1 MLESEP
7 LEPDPDHT
15 GGGMVLTP
23 HQSTFN
29 TLISPAKL
37 AVVISLNVAFEQC
50 DPQIAFWSRSPM
62 FMRLSAL
69 SIAVIST
76 FSLHASEQDIEHI
89 TVKGD
94 FRQYTV
100 QQVAGSVAVLS
111 EQDMQRQSA
120 QHLDDVLQ
128 QFANV
133 NFAAG
138 ASRGRFIQIRGIGER
153 SEFIDVINPSVGIL
167 IDGID
172 YAGLGISSVAHPE
185 QLEVFRG
192 PEATRFGTN
201 ALAGMVN
208 LTSKNPTWTP
218 EGKVSASLAN
228 YDSWQLSGYHSAPI
242 SEQLAYSLT
251 LEQQKSDGFIDNA
264 YLNRDNTNNIDEF
277 TGRFKLQYLLTDQL
291 QLGITAH
298 LIEQQNGYDAFSLD
312 RNRTTLS
319 DEPGQDKLRSKALA
333 LNIDYQGFTA
343 VDFSAQLSYLN
354 ADSDYGFDEDWSYA
368 GIAPDWEYSY
378 QDRYLREREQW
389 TLDSRLVSKPAG
401 LLFGNTDWVLGLY
414 ASQRDLTM
422 QRLRRKD
429 DDREF
434 FGSVLQRDNLSL
446 YAETQT
452 ALTEQLSLVVGGR
465 VEQYKDEYLDVAT
478 INLQSDKTL
487 WGAKVSLNYQLNPQA
502 MLYGLVS
509 RGYKVG
515 GINGEALSQVDDD
528 DFAILA
534 TKASFDPESVI
545 NAEFGVK
552 GNSAD
557 GRLTTRVAAFYMW
570 RQDMQVKGWINP
582 DLGPDFAGYIDNAAS
597 GRNYGLEMET
607 RLQLHEQL
615 QLFVNAGYLQSRL
628 GQYEVID
635 PLDKNKRIDMTGR
648 DQAHAPRVN
657 YSVGAD
663 WFFTEQLSVQAGI
676 QGKSSFY
683 YSDGHNA
690 KAGSSE
696 LVNLRLNYQ
705 LQQWELALWVRNA
718 LDKDVGVRGF
728 YFGNDPRDEYAP
740 HVYEQFAEPR
750 RVGVTAS
757 YSF

>member
-1 MLESEP
+1 MFLRF
-7 LEPDPDHT
+7 
-15 GGGMVLTP
+15 
-23 HQSTFN
+23 ST
-29 TLISPAKL
+29 LSL
-37 AVVISLNVAFEQC
+37 AIL
-50 DPQIAFWSRSPM
+50 
-62 FMRLSAL
+62 
-69 SIAVIST
+69 ST
-76 FSLHASEQDIEHI
+76 FSLHATEQDIERI
-89 TVKGD
+89 VVQGD
-94 FRQYTV
+94 FRQQNL
-100 QQVAGSVAVLS
+100 QQVAGSVAVLT
-111 EQDMQRQSA
+111 EQDLQRQSA
-120 QHLDDVLQ
+120 QHLDDALL

-208 LTSKNPTWTP
+208 FTSKNPTFTP
-218 EGKVSASLAN
+218 EGKISASLAN
-228 YDSWQLSGYHSAPI
+228 YDSGQLSGYHSAAV

-251 LEQQKSDGFIDNA
+251 LDQQKSDGFIENT
-264 YLNRDNTNNIDEF
+264 YLNRANTNNIDEF
-277 TGRFKLQYLLTDQL
+277 TGRFKLQYLAAEQL
-291 QLGITAH
+291 QLGLTAH
-298 LIEQQNGYDAFSLD
+298 VIDQQNGYDAFSLD

-333 LNIDYQGFTA
+333 LNLAYQGLSVA
-343 VDFSAQLSYLN
+343 DFNAQLSYLN
-354 ADSDYGFDEDWSYA
+354 ADSDYGFDEDWSYR
-368 GIAPDWEYSY
+368 GIHPWEYSY

-389 TLDSRLVSKPAG
+389 TLDYRLVSKPAG
-401 LLFGNTDWVLGLY
+401 LLFGNTDWVFGLY
-414 ASQRDLTM
+414 GSTRDLTLE
-422 QRLRRKD
+422 RLRRKED
-429 DDREF
+429 KRERF
-434 FGSVLQRDNLSL
+434 ASALQRRNLSL
-446 YAETQT
+446 YGETHT

-465 VEQYKDEYLDVAT
+465 IEQYKDDYLDVAS
-478 INLQSDKTL
+478 INLQSDKTM
-487 WGAKVSLNYQLNPQA
+487 WGAKISLNYQLNPQA
-502 MLYGLVS
+502 LLYGLVS

-515 GINGEALSQVDDD
+515 GINGEALSKAADEN
-528 DFAILA
+528 FAVLA
-534 TKASFDPESVI
+534 TKASFNPESVI

-552 GNSAD
+552 GSSAD
-557 GRLTTRVAAFYMW
+557 GSLTTRVATFYMW
-570 RQDMQVKGWINP
+570 RKDMQVKGWINP
-582 DLGPDFAGYIDNAAS
+582 DLGPEFAGFIDNAAS
-597 GRNYGLEMET
+597 GRNYGVEMET
-607 RLQLHEQL
+607 RLQLNSQL
-615 QLFVNAGYLQSRL
+615 QLFASAGYLQSRL
-628 GQYEVID
+628 GHYVTD
-635 PLDKNKRIDMTGR
+635 SGLDLSGR

-663 WFFTEQLSVQAGI
+663 WLFTEQLSLQAGV

-696 LVNLRLNYQ
+696 LVNVRLNYQ
-705 LQQWELALWVRNA
+705 VQHWELALWVRNA

-750 RVGVTAS
+750 RIGITAS

>member
-1 MLESEP
+1 MFLRF
-7 LEPDPDHT
+7 
-15 GGGMVLTP
+15 
-23 HQSTFN
+23 ST
-29 TLISPAKL
+29 LSL
-37 AVVISLNVAFEQC
+37 AI
-50 DPQIAFWSRSPM
+50 
-62 FMRLSAL
+62 LSA
-69 SIAVIST
+69 
-76 FSLHASEQDIEHI
+76 FSLHAAEQNIERI
-89 TVKGD
+89 IVQGD
-94 FRQYTV
+94 FRQQNL
-100 QQVAGSVAVLS
+100 QQVAGSVAVLT
-111 EQDMQRQSA
+111 EQDLQRQSV
-120 QHLDDVLQ
+120 QHLDDALL

-172 YAGLGISSVAHPE
+172 YAGLGISSVAHAE

-208 LTSKNPTWTP
+208 LTSKNPSFSP

-228 YDSWQLSGYHSAPI
+228 YDSWQLSGFHSAPI
-242 SEQLAYSLT
+242 TEQLAYSLT
-251 LEQQKSDGFIDNA
+251 LDQQKSDGFIENA
-264 YLNRDNTNNIDEF
+264 HLNRDDTNNIDEF
-277 TGRFKLQYLLTDQL
+277 TGRFKLHYLASAQL
-291 QLGITAH
+291 QLGLTAH
-298 LIEQQNGYDAFSLD
+298 LIDQQNGYDAFSLD

-319 DEPGQDKLRSKALA
+319 DQPGQDKLRSKALA
-333 LNIDYQGFTA
+333 LNLAYQGFTVA
-343 VDFSAQLSYLN
+343 DFNGQISYLN
-354 ADSDYGFDEDWSYA
+354 ADSDYGFDEDWSYV

-378 QDRYLREREQW
+378 QDRYLRKREQW
-389 TLDSRLVSKPAG
+389 TFDYRFTSKPAAS
-401 LLFGNTDWVLGLY
+401 LFGNTAWVVGIY
-414 ASQRDLTM
+414 GSDRDLTLE
-422 QRLRRKD
+422 RLRRKKD
-429 DDREF
+429 KQERF
-434 FGSVLQRDNLSL
+434 ASALQRRNLSL
-446 YAETQT
+446 YGETET

-465 VEQYKDEYLDVAT
+465 LEQYKDDYIDVKST
-478 INLQSDKTL
+478 DLQTDKTL
-487 WGAKVSLNYQLNPQA
+487 WGAKASLNYQLNSQA

-515 GINGEALSQVDDD
+515 GINGEALAKAADKNFTGLTS
-528 DFAILA
+528 
-534 TKASFDPESVI
+534 KASFEPESVI

-552 GNSAD
+552 GSSAD
-557 GRLTTRVAAFYMW
+557 GSLTTRVAAFYMW
-570 RQDMQVKGWINP
+570 RKDMQVKGWINP
-582 DLGPDFAGYIDNAAS
+582 DLGPEFAGFIDNAAS
-597 GRNYGLEMET
+597 GRNYGLEMEN
-607 RLQLHEQL
+607 RFQLSNQL
-615 QLFVNAGYLQSRL
+615 QLFVNAGYLQSKL
-628 GQYEVID
+628 GRYETD
-635 PLDKNKRIDMTGR
+635 SGLDMTGR

-663 WFFTEQLSVQAGI
+663 WLLSEQLSLQAGV

-690 KAGSSE
+690 KASSSE

-705 LQQWELALWVRNA
+705 VQQWELALWVRNA

-750 RVGVTAS
+750 RIGITAS

>member
-1 MLESEP
+1 
-7 LEPDPDHT
+7 
-15 GGGMVLTP
+15 
-23 HQSTFN
+23 
-29 TLISPAKL
+29 
-37 AVVISLNVAFEQC
+37 
-50 DPQIAFWSRSPM
+50 M
-62 FMRLSAL
+62 FMRFSAL
-69 SIAVIST
+69 SLAVIST
-76 FSLHASEQDIEHI
+76 FSLHAAEQDIEHI
-89 TVKGD
+89 SVKGD
-94 FRQYTV
+94 FRQHNL

-120 QHLDDVLQ
+120 QHLDDALL

-208 LTSKNPTWTP
+208 LTSKNPTFTP
-218 EGKVSASLAN
+218 EGKISASLAN

-242 SEQLAYSLT
+242 TEQLAYSLT
-251 LEQQKSDGFIDNA
+251 LDQQKSDGFIDNA
-264 YLNRDNTNNIDEF
+264 HLNRDNTNNIDEF
-277 TGRFKLQYLLTDQL
+277 TGRFKLHYLATEQL
-291 QLGITAH
+291 QLGLTAH
-298 LIEQQNGYDAFSLD
+298 VIDQQNGYDAFSLD

-333 LNIDYQGFTA
+333 ANLAYQGFSLA
-343 VDFSAQLSYLN
+343 DFSAQLSYLN
-354 ADSDYGFDEDWSYA
+354 ADSDYGFDEDWSYR
-368 GIAPDWEYSY
+368 GIAPGWEYSY

-389 TLDSRLVSKPAG
+389 TLDYRLVSKPAG

-414 ASQRDLTM
+414 ASKRDLTLE
-422 QRLRRKD
+422 RLRRAED
-429 DDREF
+429 ERRF
-434 FGSVLQRDNLSL
+434 FASALQRRNLSL
-446 YAETQT
+446 YGETQT

-465 VEQYKDEYLDVAT
+465 LEQYKDDYLDVAS
-478 INLQSDKTL
+478 INLQSDKTM

-515 GINGEALSQVDDD
+515 GINGEALSKAGDD
-528 DFAILA
+528 DFAVLA

-545 NAEFGVK
+545 NTEFGVK
-552 GNSAD
+552 GSSAD
-557 GRLTTRVAAFYMW
+557 GSLTTRVAAFYMW
-570 RQDMQVKGWINP
+570 RKDMQVKGWINP
-582 DLGPDFAGYIDNAAS
+582 DLGPEFAGFIDNAAS

-607 RLQLHEQL
+607 RLQLNSQF
-615 QLFVNAGYLQSRL
+615 QLFVNAGYLQSKL
-628 GQYEVID
+628 GRYETD
-635 PLDKNKRIDMTGR
+635 SGLDMTGR

-663 WFFTEQLSVQAGI
+663 WQLTEQVSLQAGV

-696 LVNLRLNYQ
+696 LVNVRLNYQ

-718 LDKDVGVRGF
+718 FDKDVGVRGF

-750 RVGVTAS
+750 RVGISAS

>member
-1 MLESEP
+1 
-7 LEPDPDHT
+7 
-15 GGGMVLTP
+15 
-23 HQSTFN
+23 
-29 TLISPAKL
+29 
-37 AVVISLNVAFEQC
+37 
-50 DPQIAFWSRSPM
+50 M
-62 FMRLSAL
+62 FMRFSAL
-69 SIAVIST
+69 SLAVIST
-76 FSLHASEQDIEHI
+76 FSLHAAEQDIEHI
-89 TVKGD
+89 SVKGD
-94 FRQYTV
+94 FRQHNL

-120 QHLDDVLQ
+120 QHLDDALL

-208 LTSKNPTWTP
+208 LTSKNPTFSP
-218 EGKVSASLAN
+218 EGKISASLAN

-251 LEQQKSDGFIDNA
+251 LDQQKSDGFIDNA

-277 TGRFKLQYLLTDQL
+277 TGRFKLHYLATEQL
-291 QLGITAH
+291 QLGLTAH
-298 LIEQQNGYDAFSLD
+298 VIDQQNGYDAFSLD

-333 LNIDYQGFTA
+333 ANLAYQGFNLA
-343 VDFSAQLSYLN
+343 DFSAQLSYLN
-354 ADSDYGFDEDWSYA
+354 ADSDYGFDEDWSYR
-368 GIAPDWEYSY
+368 GIAPGWEYSY

-389 TLDSRLVSKPAG
+389 TLDYRLVSKPAG

-414 ASQRDLTM
+414 ASKRDLTLE
-422 QRLRRKD
+422 RLRRAED
-429 DDREF
+429 ERRF
-434 FGSVLQRDNLSL
+434 FASALQRRNLSL
-446 YAETQT
+446 YGETQT

-465 VEQYKDEYLDVAT
+465 LEQYKDDYLDVAS
-478 INLQSDKTL
+478 INLQSDKTM

-515 GINGEALSQVDDD
+515 GINGEALSKAGDD
-528 DFAILA
+528 DFAVLA

-545 NAEFGVK
+545 NTEFGVK
-552 GNSAD
+552 GSSAD
-557 GRLTTRVAAFYMW
+557 GSLTTRVAAFYMW
-570 RQDMQVKGWINP
+570 RKDMQVKGWINP
-582 DLGPDFAGYIDNAAS
+582 DLGPEFAGFIDNAAS

-607 RLQLHEQL
+607 RLQLNSQF
-615 QLFVNAGYLQSRL
+615 QLFVNAGYLQSKL
-628 GQYEVID
+628 GRYETD
-635 PLDKNKRIDMTGR
+635 SGLDMTGR

-663 WFFTEQLSVQAGI
+663 WQLTEQVSLQAGV

-696 LVNLRLNYQ
+696 LVNVRLNYQ

-750 RVGVTAS
+750 RVGISAS

>member
-1 MLESEP
+1 
-7 LEPDPDHT
+7 
-15 GGGMVLTP
+15 
-23 HQSTFN
+23 
-29 TLISPAKL
+29 
-37 AVVISLNVAFEQC
+37 
-50 DPQIAFWSRSPM
+50 M
-62 FMRLSAL
+62 FMRFSAL
-69 SIAVIST
+69 SLAVISA

-89 TVKGD
+89 SVQGD
-94 FRQYTV
+94 FRQHNL
-100 QQVAGSVAVLS
+100 QHVAGSVAVLS

-208 LTSKNPTWTP
+208 LTSKTPSFIP
-218 EGKVSASLAN
+218 EGKISASLAN

-242 SEQLAYSLT
+242 AEQLAYSLT
-251 LEQQKSDGFIDNA
+251 LDQQKSAGFIDNA

-277 TGRFKLQYLLTDQL
+277 TGRFKLHYLATAQL
-291 QLGITAH
+291 QLGLTAH
-298 LIEQQNGYDAFSLD
+298 VIEQQNGYDAFSLD

-333 LNIDYQGFTA
+333 INLAYQGFA
-343 VDFSAQLSYLN
+343 VADFSAQLSYLN
-354 ADSDYGFDEDWSYA
+354 ADSDYGFDEDWSYR
-368 GIAPDWEYSY
+368 GIHPWEYSY

-389 TLDSRLVSKPAG
+389 TLDYRLVSKPAG
-401 LLFGNTDWVLGLY
+401 LLFGNTDWVVGLY
-414 ASQRDLTM
+414 ASQRDLAL
-422 QRLRRKD
+422 QRLRRAETE
-429 DDREF
+429 RRF
-434 FGSVLQRDNLSL
+434 FASELERRNLSL
-446 YAETQT
+446 YGETQT

-465 VEQYKDEYLDVAT
+465 VEQYKDDYLDVAS
-478 INLQSDKTL
+478 INLQSDKTM
-487 WGAKVSLNYQLNPQA
+487 WGAKVSLNYQVNPQA

-515 GINGEALSQVDDD
+515 GINGEALSKAGDDN
-528 DFAILA
+528 FAVLS
-534 TKASFDPESVI
+534 TKASFEPESVI

-552 GNSAD
+552 GSSAD
-557 GRLTTRVAAFYMW
+557 GSLTTRVAAFYMW
-570 RQDMQVKGWINP
+570 RKDMQVKGWINP
-582 DLGPDFAGYIDNAAS
+582 DLGPEFAGFIDNAAS

-607 RLQLHEQL
+607 RLQLNTQL

-628 GQYEVID
+628 GHYVTD
-635 PLDKNKRIDMTGR
+635 SGLDLSGR

-663 WFFTEQLSVQAGI
+663 WLLTEQLSLQAGI

-690 KAGSSE
+690 KASSSE

-750 RVGVTAS
+750 RVGISAS